1 MCTRV
6 QRLALHVSPAQS
18 LAREKMKEMKETAP
32 ETPAGA
38 MTDVTPCHLR
48 KKATGP
54 SCLKRHTQRSLMPK
68 SARRRGRTASDG
80 LRIRGMGISMISGIG
95 RGRSEARP
103 SLGTRLARA
112 LKNLDTSRMSASVKM
127 AGTGSLNFPKLTV
140 EFRRSVFTAHG
151 QVVAICA
158 CA

>member
-1 MCTRV
+1 
-6 QRLALHVSPAQS
+6 
-18 LAREKMKEMKETAP
+18 
-32 ETPAGA
+32 
-38 MTDVTPCHLR
+38 
-48 KKATGP
+48 
-54 SCLKRHTQRSLMPK
+54 MPK

-127 AGTGSLNFPKLTV
+127 AGSLNFPKLTV
-140 EFRRSVFTAHG
+140 EFRRSVFTAHVG
-151 QVVAICA
+151 KLWQSVLVHDRSHFSRFFSRKKLEEGSSSSVQKWRKARPLPWQEGLSSCF
-158 CA
+158 